1 MHLTEYQQ
9 GILISE
15 KTWLLCSDILVQVF
29 FAFSCIYAFNVLC
42 TGTVLFYCAEYK
54 LSGHSSFPEAG
65 VDTIISSVVSQ
76 FC

>member
-1 MHLTEYQQ
+1 MHFTEYQQ

-29 FAFSCIYAFNVLC
+29 FAFSCVAFTVLC
-42 TGTVLFYCAEYK
+42 SGTVLFYCAEYK